1 MSTDPI
7 KRRSALVT
15 GGRRGI
21 GRAIGYAL
29 AEQGFDV
36 IVNDLVHDAAGDET
50 VAGIEARGGRAR
62 FVAGDVAD
70 IDGHEALVE
79 AAWSSFGGLD
89 CLVNNAGVQTQFRGD
104 MLDTPVES
112 FDRLMNVNL
121 RGTFFLTQAAARRM
135 TKETRT
141 ENDPHR
147 SILTLSSANAFMAS
161 TNRAE
166 YCISKSGLSIMN
178 KLWALRLAEHR
189 IHCYEIQPGVIA
201 TDMTAPAKERY
212 DQLIAQGVFPIARW
226 GQVGDIAGTV
236 ATLASGAIP
245 FSTGAAFPI
254 DGGLHIQ
261 KL

>member
-1 MSTDPI
+1 MSSSARNPI
-7 KRRSALVT
+7 ALVT

-21 GRAIGYAL
+21 GAAIAQAL
-29 AEQGFDV
+29 AGRGFDV
-36 IVNDLVHDAAGDET
+36 AIADLERDENAERTLAAIKAMGRRAEFLLGDIADIQGHDALLGKVWD
-50 VAGIEARGGRAR
+50 
-62 FVAGDVAD
+62 
-70 IDGHEALVE
+70 
-79 AAWSSFGGLD
+79 SFGTLD
-89 CLVNNAGVQTQFRGD
+89 CLVNNAGAQVKVRGD
-104 MLDTPVES
+104 MLDVTPES

-135 TKETRT
+135 TKEART

-161 TNRAE
+161 INRAE